1 MTDSLKWPD
10 SAGKGEGFSDI
21 LVECYDL

>member
-1 MTDSLKWPD
+1 MIISLKWPD
-10 SAGKGEGFSDI
+10 SAGKGEGFSGR